1 MGSMAFFGWFLLLL
15 FGGVGIS
22 ALPIDLIYLVENIIN
37 YRDGIN

>member
-22 ALPIDLIYLVENIIN
+22 ALPIDLIYEFMN
-37 YRDGIN
+37 RP